1 MYENENSSRVNEET
15 TLTNDES
22 QEGVHMDSETLDNT
36 MTNQTNDGS
45 QNGETQMSNNGVNAE
60 QNETT
65 NQNGASQEGVHMDSV
80 NEDNA
85 VVTSKTSG
93 KSSRSP
99 YNGSTAHGVAVKAI
113 QTIQEYDNSMKRLK
127 LRFGFLVEEY
137 QEIKRQYGEKAGD
150 VSARSMLL
158 KMKSLKESQMDSVKK
173 VKVELEGSQEAIT
186 AREEENQ
193 GNATFETPEF

>member
-1 MYENENSSRVNEET
+1 
-15 TLTNDES
+15 
-22 QEGVHMDSETLDNT
+22 
-36 MTNQTNDGS
+36 
-45 QNGETQMSNNGVNAE
+45 MSNNGVNAE

-65 NQNGASQEGVHMDSV
+65 NQNGASQEGVHMDST
-80 NEDNA
+80 NEDN
-85 VVTSKTSG
+85 KTSG

-137 QEIKRQYGEKAGD
+137 QEIKRQYDEKADD
-150 VSARSMLL
+150 VSERAKLL
-158 KMKSLKESQMDSVKK
+158 KTKSLKESQMASVKK

-193 GNATFETPEF
+193 RNARFETPEFQGITVIGASHRRCPIFME

>member
-1 MYENENSSRVNEET
+1 
-15 TLTNDES
+15 
-22 QEGVHMDSETLDNT
+22 MDSETLDNT

-45 QNGETQMSNNGVNAE
+45 QNGETQMSNNGDNAE

-137 QEIKRQYGEKAGD
+137 QEIKRQYDEKADD
-150 VSARSMLL
+150 VSERAKLL
-158 KMKSLKESQMDSVKK
+158 KTKSLKESQMASVKK